1 MLISHDLSKLG
12 AKLKIYN
19 MGSLSNRLLFFSM
32 NDLVT
37 IMALLLKLHGL
48 LLMSTFN
55 QKWKQ
60 EKNVSLL
67 LLNQRKAIQK
77 LRLAKKA
84 AGLSQDVEIS
94 D

>member
-12 AKLKIYN
+12 AKLNIYN
-19 MGSLSNRLLFFSM
+19 MGSLSNRLFFSM

>member
-1 MLISHDLSKLG
+1 
-12 AKLKIYN
+12 

-48 LLMSTFN
+48 LLMFTFN

>member
-1 MLISHDLSKLG
+1 
-12 AKLKIYN
+12 